1 MVISMEEIWNRIIQ
15 GQSGVRY
22 RQSEFFSPYCES
34 VVGSIRKQQDGTDC
48 ITMNTFY
55 RYDDIFIPLFARDD
69 IEESTRDWLLDCM
82 MHLLA
87 RLELR
92 NGADRHEYELR
103 VIQKELLTGKYGA
116 RIKALF
122 EKLSDDSQYMAA
134 HMIRQQE
141 QCGESIDLFARALTS
156 ITKDGVVYKSEVNPK
171 ELLLYMGKV
180 KNEQNEIEIAFA
192 EEAYM
197 PFGYSLRVFWD
208 HSFGIME
215 DDRCMQIGR
224 IEIF

>member
-1 MVISMEEIWNRIIQ
+1 MEEIWSRIIQ
-15 GQSGVRY
+15 DQSSVRY

-34 VVGSIRKQQDGTDC
+34 VVGSIKRQPDGTDR

-103 VIQKELLTGKYGA
+103 IIQKELLEGKYGA
-116 RIKALF
+116 GIRELY
-122 EKLSDDSQYMAA
+122 EKLSDDGKYMAA
-134 HMIRQQE
+134 HMLRQQE

-156 ITKDGVVYKSEVNPK
+156 ILGP
-171 ELLLYMGKV
+171 LLWNHG
-180 KNEQNEIEIAFA
+180 
-192 EEAYM
+192 
-197 PFGYSLRVFWD
+197 G
-208 HSFGIME
+208 
-215 DDRCMQIGR
+215 
-224 IEIF
+224 